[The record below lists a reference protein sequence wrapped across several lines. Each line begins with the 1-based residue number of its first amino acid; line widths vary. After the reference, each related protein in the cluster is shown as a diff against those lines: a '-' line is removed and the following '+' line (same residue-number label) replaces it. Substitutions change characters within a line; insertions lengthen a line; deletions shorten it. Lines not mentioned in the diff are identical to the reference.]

1 MKAIEHTATQFL
13 KFVAYKSEYMAYKAS
28 HQAAVVCILTLKL
41 FCCPAALDL
50 GLARTQQQIV
60 ELQKQ
65 LKTTPEWDHKCPLA
79 IWTPEIEKLTLI
91 PRDELY
97 EPYLNLVS
105 HLDVKQFKNKLA
117 PYKELWPATGP
128 AR

>member
-50 GLARTQQQIV
+50 GLARV
-60 ELQKQ
+60 V
-65 LKTTPEWDHKCPLA
+65 P
-79 IWTPEIEKLTLI
+79 
-91 PRDELY
+91 
-97 EPYLNLVS
+97 LVS
-105 HLDVKQFKNKLA
+105 RKKTRARARKLDAPMSRGNKEQGRSSLDA
-117 PYKELWPATGP
+117 
-128 AR
+128 